1 MLEVITEG
9 KNELMKQIQYIDG
22 EMNVL
27 GRGADAERW
36 RKRYQLECELEELME
51 NKEMYWQ
58 QPGGE
63 KWIPEGEDNTRFF
76 LSDC

>member
-58 QPGGE
+58 QPGGGGRE
-63 KWIPEGEDNTRFF
+63 MDPGRGGQYKIFF
-76 LSDC
+76 I

>member
-58 QPGGE
+58 LPGGRE
-63 KWIPEGEDNTRFF
+63 MDPGRGGQYKIFF
-76 LSDC
+76 I

>member
-1 MLEVITEG
+1 
-9 KNELMKQIQYIDG
+9 
-22 EMNVL
+22 MNVL

-63 KWIPEGEDNTRFF
+63 RNGSRKGRTIQDFF
-76 LSDC
+76 YLIANGRRRKKLILSLT